1 MSVRIGQGYDV
12 HQLVEG
18 RLLVLGGI
26 VIPHTKGLLGHS
38 DADVLLHAIIDAL
51 LGTAGHRDIGYFFP
65 DTDDAFKDIDSKQLL
80 RQVWVKVQQEGYQLG
95 NIDSTIVAQKPH
107 LSIHI
112 PLMQQTIAD
121 IMKVDPT
128 QIGIKATTNEHLGPI
143 GREEGI
149 AALAVALLEK

>member
-1 MSVRIGQGYDV
+1 M
-12 HQLVEG
+12 
-18 RLLVLGGI
+18 
-26 VIPHTKGLLGHS
+26 
-38 DADVLLHAIIDAL
+38 
-51 LGTAGHRDIGYFFP
+51 
-65 DTDDAFKDIDSKQLL
+65 
-80 RQVWVKVQQEGYQLG
+80 KVQQEGYQLG

>member
-1 MSVRIGQGYDV
+1 MGVRIGQGYDV

-18 RLLVLGGI
+18 RLLVLGGV

-38 DADVLLHAIIDAL
+38 DADVLLHALIDAL
-51 LGTAGHRDIGYFFP
+51 LGAVGHRDIGYFFP

-80 RQVWVKVQQEGYQLG
+80 RQVWVKLQKEGYQLG

-121 IMKVDPT
+121 IMQVEST
-128 QIGIKATTNEHLGPI
+128 QIGIKATTNEYLGPI

>member
-51 LGTAGHRDIGYFFP
+51 LGAAGHRDIGYFFP

-128 QIGIKATTNEHLGPI
+128 QIGIKVTTNEHLGPI